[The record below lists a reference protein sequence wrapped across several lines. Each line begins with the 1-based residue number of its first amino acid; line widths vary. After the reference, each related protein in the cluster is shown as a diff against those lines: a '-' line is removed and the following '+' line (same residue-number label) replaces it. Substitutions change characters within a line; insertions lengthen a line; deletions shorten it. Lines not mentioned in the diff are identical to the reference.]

1 MALSGLWQQETRSPD
16 SPVNRQSQASRRPW
30 SRAQPQHASGGPRAR
45 TQEGR
50 DGEAE
55 PEWKEMSCLCSLK
68 AQKEF
73 LWEDL
78 GRGGGGRLGTALP
91 RQPEVQLPTESTHLA
106 DGPFLPRW
114 TCGTARKDVRTNQ
127 SSLRRPLGWKI
138 VTSWVHGS
146 SPSRSHGQCPQPPW
160 PPGPIGFLL
169 LEEHELWSQAT
180 QGLSPNSSTQ

>member
-30 SRAQPQHASGGPRAR
+30 SRAQLQHSSGGPRAR

-91 RQPEVQLPTESTHLA
+91 RQPEVQLSTESTHLA

-114 TCGTARKDVRTNQ
+114 TCGTARKDARQNQ
-127 SSLRRPLGWKI
+127 PEFPKETLRMENRHLLG
-138 VTSWVHGS
+138 SWFLAF
-146 SPSRSHGQCPQPPW
+146 QKPW
-160 PPGPIGFLL
+160 PV
-169 LEEHELWSQAT
+169 
-180 QGLSPNSSTQ
+180 SSAALAPRPHRFSVAGRT